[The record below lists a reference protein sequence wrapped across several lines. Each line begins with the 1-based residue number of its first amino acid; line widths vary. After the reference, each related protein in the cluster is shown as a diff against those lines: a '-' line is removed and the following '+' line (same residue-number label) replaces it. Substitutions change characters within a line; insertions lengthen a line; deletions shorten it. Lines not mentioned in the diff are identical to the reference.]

1 MSDRVVT
8 IGGPPGSGK
17 STAGRTVASELGL
30 EFVSAGELFRSEARR
45 RGISLLELSAL
56 AEQDPSIDRA
66 LDEEMVRRADPSRLL
81 DGRITGPLLRRRGV
95 PTQYVVVTAEDRV
108 RWDRLA
114 GRDGGT
120 VEDVAVQTKAREASE
135 RDRYRRYYAI
145 DLPKESPDLLVD
157 SSELSPGE
165 VARRIVEFVAPP
177 GGTR

>member
-1 MSDRVVT
+1 MNARVVT

-56 AEQDPSIDRA
+56 AENDPSIDRA
-66 LDEEMVRRADPSRLL
+66 LDDEMVRRAEPSRLL

-114 GRDGGT
+114 GRDGGS
-120 VEDVAVQTKAREASE
+120 VEDVAAQTKARETSE
-135 RDRYRRYYAI
+135 RDRYHRYYDI
-145 DLPKESPDLLVD
+145 DLAKESPDLLVD

-165 VARRIVEFVAPP
+165 VARRIVAFVAPP
-177 GGTR
+177 GGPR

>member
-1 MSDRVVT
+1 VSARVIT

-17 STAGRTVASELGL
+17 STAGRTVAFELGL
-30 EFVSAGELFRSEARR
+30 EFVSAGELFRSEARS

-56 AEQDPSIDRA
+56 AEKDPSIDRA
-66 LDEEMVRRADPSRLL
+66 LDDEMVRRAEPHRLL

-108 RWDRLA
+108 RWDRLV
-114 GRDGGT
+114 GRDGGSVGD
-120 VEDVAVQTKAREASE
+120 VEAQTRARETSE
-135 RDRYRRYYAI
+135 RDRYHRYYGI
-145 DLPKESPDLLVD
+145 DLTKESPDLLVD
-157 SSELSPGE
+157 SSKLSPGE